1 MTAKLGRPARQCLE
15 DRRSAPCNS
24 LVFFVLD
31 LSLVLSQL
39 FFCVCHFK
47 WPMPIPHNYYIYS
60 SYFDTLGCRGISLWS
75 VSKEW
80 SKKGAVEGGA
90 KIKALSAAL
99 SSRVTQPSQCSN
111 PDFLSYEL
119 STWSGYTAM
128 KNDQSHEL
136 LWTQDSFMTLVFHL
150 HRLNGTRSI
159 WSDLLWSC
167 WRSGAI
173 KKPWPPADQVGS
185 AQWVSNEQWSSG
197 KISFWCNNNL

>member
-1 MTAKLGRPARQCLE
+1 MTAKLERPARQCLE

-31 LSLVLSQL
+31 LSLVLSQSL
-39 FFCVCHFK
+39 FCVCHFK
-47 WPMPIPHNYYIYS
+47 WPIPIPHNYYIYS
-60 SYFDTLGCRGISLWS
+60 SYFDTLGFRGISLWS

-99 SSRVTQPSQCSN
+99 SMIQPSQWSN
-111 PDFLSYEL
+111 PDFLTYEL

-136 LWTQDSFMTLVFHL
+136 LARRTLSWLLFSSSTGSMARVLFDQTCSGHV
-150 HRLNGTRSI
+150 GEAEQSRSP
-159 WSDLLWSC
+159 DHPLT
-167 WRSGAI
+167 
-173 KKPWPPADQVGS
+173 K
-185 AQWVSNEQWSSG
+185 
-197 KISFWCNNNL
+197 

>member
-1 MTAKLGRPARQCLE
+1 MTAKLERPARQCLE

-31 LSLVLSQL
+31 LSLVLSQSL
-39 FFCVCHFK
+39 FCVCHFK

-60 SYFDTLGCRGISLWS
+60 SYFDTLGFRGISLWS

-99 SSRVTQPSQCSN
+99 SSRVTRPSHCSN
-111 PDFLSYEL
+111 PDFLTYEL

-136 LWTQDSFMTLVFHL
+136 LSTQDSFMTLVFQL
-150 HRLNGTRSI
+150 HPALNGTRSI
-159 WSDLLWSC
+159 WSGLLWSS

-173 KKPWPPADQVGS
+173 KKPWPPLT
-185 AQWVSNEQWSSG
+185 
-197 KISFWCNNNL
+197 K

>member
-1 MTAKLGRPARQCLE
+1 MTAKLERPARQCLE

-24 LVFFVLD
+24 LVFFVL
-31 LSLVLSQL
+31 SQL
-39 FFCVCHFK
+39 LFCVWHFK

-60 SYFDTLGCRGISLWS
+60 LYFDTLGFRGISLWS
-75 VSKEW
+75 VSKWLEW

-90 KIKALSAAL
+90 KIKAVSAV
-99 SSRVTQPSQCSN
+99 SMIQPSQWSN

-136 LWTQDSFMTLVFHL
+136 CTQHAGLFHDSCFPSPPAQWHAFYLIRLALVML
-150 HRLNGTRSI
+150 EKRSNQE
-159 WSDLLWSC
+159 
-167 WRSGAI
+167 AVTT
-173 KKPWPPADQVGS
+173 ADQVGS

>member
-1 MTAKLGRPARQCLE
+1 MTAKLERPARQCLE

-39 FFCVCHFK
+39 LFCVCHFK
-47 WPMPIPHNYYIYS
+47 WPMPIPHHNYYIYS
-60 SYFDTLGCRGISLWS
+60 SYFDTLGFRGISLWS

-99 SSRVTQPSQCSN
+99 SMIQPSQWSN

-119 STWSGYTAM
+119 STWSGHTAM

-136 LWTQDSFMTLVFHL
+136 LSTQDSFMTLVFHL

-159 WSDLLWSC
+159 WSGLLWSC

>member
-1 MTAKLGRPARQCLE
+1 MTAKLERPARQCLE

-39 FFCVCHFK
+39 LFCVCHFE
-47 WPMPIPHNYYIYS
+47 WPSPISHNYHIYS
-60 SYFDTLGCRGISLWS
+60 SYFDTLGFRGISLWS
-75 VSKEW
+75 VSKWLEW

-99 SSRVTQPSQCSN
+99 SMIQPSQWSN

-150 HRLNGTRSI
+150 HRRSMARVLFDQTC
-159 WSDLLWSC
+159 SGHLGEAEQS
-167 WRSGAI
+167 RSPDHPLT
-173 KKPWPPADQVGS
+173 K
-185 AQWVSNEQWSSG
+185 
-197 KISFWCNNNL
+197 

>member
-1 MTAKLGRPARQCLE
+1 MTAKLERPARQCLE

-24 LVFFVLD
+24 LVFFVL
-31 LSLVLSQL
+31 SQL
-39 FFCVCHFK
+39 LFCVWHFK

-60 SYFDTLGCRGISLWS
+60 LYFDTLGFRGISLWS
-75 VSKEW
+75 VSKWLEW

-90 KIKALSAAL
+90 KIKAVSAV
-99 SSRVTQPSQCSN
+99 SMIQPSQWSN

-136 LWTQDSFMTLVFHL
+136 LSTQDYFMTLVFHL
-150 HRLNGTRSI
+150 HPLNGTRSI

-173 KKPWPPADQVGS
+173 KKPWPPLT
-185 AQWVSNEQWSSG
+185 
-197 KISFWCNNNL
+197 K

>member
-1 MTAKLGRPARQCLE
+1 MTAKLERPARQCLE

-39 FFCVCHFK
+39 LFCVCHFK

-60 SYFDTLGCRGISLWS
+60 SYFDTLGFRGISLWS
-75 VSKEW
+75 VSKWLEW
-80 SKKGAVEGGA
+80 SKIGAVEGGA
-90 KIKALSAAL
+90 KVKALSAAL
-99 SSRVTQPSQCSN
+99 SMKQPPQWSN

-136 LWTQDSFMTLVFHL
+136 CTQHAGLFHDSCFP
-150 HRLNGTRSI
+150 S
-159 WSDLLWSC
+159 
-167 WRSGAI
+167 
-173 KKPWPPADQVGS
+173 PPA
-185 AQWVSNEQWSSG
+185 QWHAFYLIRLALVILEKRSNQEAVTTRWPSRTSPVSQQWAMEQW
-197 KISFWCNNNL
+197 KNIILM